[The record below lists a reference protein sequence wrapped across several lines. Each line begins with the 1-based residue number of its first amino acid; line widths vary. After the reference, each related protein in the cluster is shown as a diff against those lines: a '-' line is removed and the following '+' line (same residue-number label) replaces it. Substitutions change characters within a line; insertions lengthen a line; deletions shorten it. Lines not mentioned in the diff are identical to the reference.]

1 MAYIGSTPPSRFVS
15 NRAVT
20 QFSGDGSED
29 EFTLEQVVAQ
39 DEDILV
45 SVDGVIQEP
54 SVAYA
59 VSSGTTLTF
68 DDPPSSNAGNNI
80 FVYYLASQVGTVGHP
95 STRGLSATTGVF
107 SSNATVA
114 GTLGVTGAVTLGTK
128 LATTNLAT
136 GAVVQVK
143 NFQTGDY
150 DTGTTA
156 IPYDTTIPQ
165 ITEGKEFMTLNITPT
180 SSSSKLRIEVLVN
193 GSATASDAT
202 VALFVG
208 TTANALNCGTDF
220 EGNNIRQQFYV
231 NHYMEA
237 GSTSELTF
245 RVRAGG
251 TSGTF
256 YFNGNSGG
264 GQMGGVLIS
273 SITITEIA
281 V

>member
-1 MAYIGSTPPSRFVS
+1 
-15 NRAVT
+15 
-20 QFSGDGSED
+20 
-29 EFTLEQVVAQ
+29 
-39 DEDILV
+39 
-45 SVDGVIQEP
+45 
-54 SVAYA
+54 
-59 VSSGTTLTF
+59 
-68 DDPPSSNAGNNI
+68 
-80 FVYYLASQVGTVGHP
+80 
-95 STRGLSATTGVF
+95 LSATTGVF